1 MLTEKEKYG
10 TISIPKE
17 RGMVMYLVMREYFD
31 WVMDDL
37 IHTEWIHE
45 DYENVTVYESIDG
58 DIICIERNEHNE
70 ITDAWK
76 E

>member
-1 MLTEKEKYG
+1 VLTKEKNCD

-17 RGMVMYLVMREYFD
+17 RGMIMYSVMREYFD
-31 WVMDDL
+31 WIMDGL
-37 IHTEWIHE
+37 IYNQWIHE
-45 DYENVTVYESIDG
+45 DYENVTVYASING
-58 DIICIERNEHNE
+58 DIICIERNEYNE

>member
-1 MLTEKEKYG
+1 MN
-10 TISIPKE
+10 ISKE
-17 RGMVMYLVMREYFD
+17 RGIIMYLVVREYFD
-31 WVMDDL
+31 WIMDDL
-37 IHTEWIHE
+37 IYTQWTHA
-45 DYENVTVYESIDG
+45 DYENVIVYESING

>member
-1 MLTEKEKYG
+1 
-10 TISIPKE
+10 
-17 RGMVMYLVMREYFD
+17 MYLVVREYFD
-31 WVMDDL
+31 WIMDDL
-37 IHTEWIHE
+37 IYTQWTHA
-45 DYENVTVYESIDG
+45 DYENVIVYESING

>member
-1 MLTEKEKYG
+1 
-10 TISIPKE
+10 
-17 RGMVMYLVMREYFD
+17 MYSVMREYFD
-31 WVMDDL
+31 WIIDDL
-37 IHTEWIHE
+37 IYNQWIHE
-45 DYENVTVYESIDG
+45 DYENVTVYESING